1 MSSNSNSKIINTD
14 KQIQWLEDGIVEGYI
29 NYYDYNEFKNI
40 QHIGSG
46 GFSKVYRATLKN
58 SDTFVALKYFKNNHF
73 IIKEIVN
80 EVCLHITIN

>member
-1 MSSNSNSKIINTD
+1 MASNSNSKNINID
-14 KQIQWLEDGIVEGYI
+14 KQIQWLESGIVEGYI

-46 GFSKVYRATLKN
+46 GFSKVYSATWKN
-58 SDTFVALKYFKNNHF
+58 SDTVVALKYFKNNQL

-80 EVCLHITIN
+80 EVCLYVISY